1 MTIIHLFKSSF
12 IPSLHQYLSPSFKLN
27 SNYSIDSSQWQAL
40 VQKAMNHR
48 VLPLLYKKLSDRAD
62 QVPAD
67 LMAQLKEM
75 NNQTSLKAIALTG
88 ELINLIEI
96 LEEHHIPAIAYKG
109 PILSLLAYG
118 SISARAFD
126 DLDIWV
132 QPQHFFKP
140 KTVLEPYGYQ
150 AQLLSMLSPQ
160 QEQAFFGRLG
170 EYLMVNSETQIHL
183 DVHGRCVA
191 GDGFAEFLDLN
202 CFWDRLETINLM
214 GRSIQTLC
222 CEDLVLYLCIGAGK
236 DGWPY
241 LKHVC
246 DLATLIERHPNLDW
260 DQILQEARRLKMEQ
274 MLRIGLLLIHSILAI
289 PLNDRL
295 LSFTQQSRSA
305 QWISQRIA
313 QRLTSE
319 QLPLTTDPSLERF
332 LVRWIM
338 LDTWKHKFSYLS
350 AKVIWN
356 IKLFFMI
363 NDLDYQFFSLPRPL
377 YFLYYGIRPI
387 RLLYKYRNRL
397 KLNF

>member
-1 MTIIHLFKSSF
+1 MTIISLIKNQHRL
-12 IPSLHQYLSPSFKLN
+12 SLHNHLSLSFEPIASDL
-27 SNYSIDSSQWQAL
+27 ITTDQWQTL

-88 ELINLIEI
+88 ELIHLIEI
-96 LEEHHIPAIAYKG
+96 LEQHQIPAIAYKG

-140 KTVLEPYGYQ
+140 KTLLEPYGYQ

-214 GRSIQTLC
+214 GRSIRTLC
-222 CEDLVLYLCIGAGK
+222 REDLVLYLCIGAGK

-246 DLATLIERHPNLDW
+246 DLATLIERHPDLDW
-260 DQILQEARRLKMEQ
+260 NQILQEARRLKMEQ
-274 MLRIGLLLIHSILAI
+274 MLRIGLLLAHTILDL

-295 LSFTQQSRSA
+295 LTFSKQSRSA
-305 QWISQRIA
+305 QWISQRIS
-313 QRLTSE
+313 QRLTSD
-319 QLPLTTDPSLERF
+319 QPPLTTDPSLERF

-338 LDTWKHKFSYLS
+338 LDTWTHKISYLS

-363 NDLDYQFFSLPRPL
+363 NDLDHQFFSLPRPL